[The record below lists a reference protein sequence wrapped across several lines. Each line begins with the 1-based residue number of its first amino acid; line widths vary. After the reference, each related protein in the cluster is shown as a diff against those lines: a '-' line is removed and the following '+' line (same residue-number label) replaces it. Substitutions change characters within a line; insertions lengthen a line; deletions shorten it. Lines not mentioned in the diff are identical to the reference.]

1 MSKKKSVQKE
11 QVPDSKSQRLYRF
24 LPLIILSFAS
34 VLTILAYIRSLNG
47 PLVLD
52 DSIFIDQGRLQH
64 VLDSF
69 RVRMRKVAEISFA
82 FNYMISG
89 MSIPWFRI
97 TNIVL
102 HILTS
107 MMAFY
112 FTYLTLTMP
121 SMKDRFG
128 KSSPVI
134 STAVA
139 VLFML
144 HPIQTATVN
153 YVTQRMALMAAMF
166 SFSGVILYAKAGFNR
181 GKKALLYYALSA
193 VSFVF
198 ALFSKENAVM
208 VLLMLPVYDYMFISA
223 FRWKEFIKKFK
234 PLSILLVVL
243 GVIVAYYMRAV
254 GFIEKIIGILSNP
267 DQPIVSYKWA
277 GIGIDWTAIEY
288 LFTELRIVSRYIFLI
303 LFPNPSS
310 MVFDYSNAYP
320 VSKSLFNPVS
330 TLFSLLFLLV
340 LFLFS
345 VRYIKKFPLISFG
358 ILWYLVTI
366 SLESFI
372 ALGLDPYFEHR
383 NYLPGLG
390 LFIAFAS
397 FLVYGDKFRIKK
409 WILISVVA
417 SLLCIMTFMR
427 NGVWTEEYIL
437 WKDAYDKAPTNPRA
451 LIALSSACIKEGKY
465 REAEE
470 LLESARKTQS
480 SINEEFKFSILSNQ
494 ASLYQATG
502 RMTEAVIIAKD
513 LLSGESIKNVQLSKM
528 QISNLTFMI
537 GETLREEGKVA
548 EAKEY
553 LLKAYAL
560 NKRNPSL
567 LISLGF
573 ASKSL
578 REMEEAEKYFRS
590 ANEISPTQFIPY
602 IELGDI
608 YFVKGDLNEAERLYK
623 DGLARAPVS
632 FKEIQKKVYQH
643 LAQIKLAKGETSES
657 AELFKKVIE
666 NDPGFYAPYI
676 FLGDIYLRSGNPDQ
690 ALFYLE
696 KALSLRDTF
705 VKGDPNAK
713 LVYFHL
719 GMVYSKKGDKQ
730 LAKKNLQLFMSLA
743 GSSETFVSYV
753 EKAKEKLAQINE

>member
-1 MSKKKSVQKE
+1 
-11 QVPDSKSQRLYRF
+11 
-24 LPLIILSFAS
+24 
-34 VLTILAYIRSLNG
+34 
-47 PLVLD
+47 
-52 DSIFIDQGRLQH
+52 
-64 VLDSF
+64 
-69 RVRMRKVAEISFA
+69 
-82 FNYMISG
+82 
-89 MSIPWFRI
+89 
-97 TNIVL
+97 
-102 HILTS
+102 
-107 MMAFY
+107 
-112 FTYLTLTMP
+112 
-121 SMKDRFG
+121 
-128 KSSPVI
+128 
-134 STAVA
+134 
-139 VLFML
+139 
-144 HPIQTATVN
+144 
-153 YVTQRMALMAAMF
+153 
-166 SFSGVILYAKAGFNR
+166 
-181 GKKALLYYALSA
+181 
-193 VSFVF
+193 
-198 ALFSKENAVM
+198 
-208 VLLMLPVYDYMFISA
+208 
-223 FRWKEFIKKFK
+223 
-234 PLSILLVVL
+234 
-243 GVIVAYYMRAV
+243 
-254 GFIEKIIGILSNP
+254 
-267 DQPIVSYKWA
+267 
-277 GIGIDWTAIEY
+277 
-288 LFTELRIVSRYIFLI
+288 
-303 LFPNPSS
+303 
-310 MVFDYSNAYP
+310 
-320 VSKSLFNPVS
+320 
-330 TLFSLLFLLV
+330 
-340 LFLFS
+340 
-345 VRYIKKFPLISFG
+345 
-358 ILWYLVTI
+358 
-366 SLESFI
+366 
-372 ALGLDPYFEHR
+372 
-383 NYLPGLG
+383 
-390 LFIAFAS
+390 
-397 FLVYGDKFRIKK
+397 
-409 WILISVVA
+409 
-417 SLLCIMTFMR
+417 
-427 NGVWTEEYIL
+427 
-437 WKDAYDKAPTNPRA
+437 
-451 LIALSSACIKEGKY
+451 
-465 REAEE
+465 
-470 LLESARKTQS
+470 
-480 SINEEFKFSILSNQ
+480 
-494 ASLYQATG
+494 
-502 RMTEAVIIAKD
+502 MTEAVIIAKD

-578 REMEEAEKYFRS
+578 GEMDEAEKYFRS

-643 LAQIKLAKGETSES
+643 LAQIKLAKGETAES